1 MSAIKSKIQ
10 SAACAIKDIVLP
22 EGQTR
27 LQKLISVLGA
37 LVLLKTGYCAL
48 KNLLHVLRRTPNIA
62 KRYGFRSYVV
72 ITGSTDGIGKAL
84 AFQFAKLGFN
94 IVSISRNA
102 EKLEK
107 TAQEIKAK
115 YPIVS
120 VKSVQADFSKAC
132 ETGFFNKIYEET
144 KDLDISI
151 LINNVGI
158 DCIELFSEMSEEFI
172 HRMLSINV
180 YTCTF
185 MTKMYLN
192 KLANRKRS
200 AVITMGS
207 LAGQMPMSYFNIYC
221 ATKAFTQML
230 SLSLAKEH
238 TNIDFLSIRPSEVST
253 GMTHNKPTDIFT
265 ITAPQCTSAILRELG
280 KGSLESNGH
289 WNHCIQEWLYVKAV
303 PSCIYDFVWN
313 NFIIPDFRKQ
323 RSMPPPKKIQ

>member
-1 MSAIKSKIQ
+1 MSAIKTKLQVALHSL
-10 SAACAIKDIVLP
+10 KDVVLP
-22 EGQTR
+22 EGQTK
-27 LQKLISVLGA
+27 LQKLISILGA
-37 LVLLKTGYCAL
+37 LVLLKCGHCAL
-48 KNLLHVLRRTPNIA
+48 KNLLHMLRKTPNIA
-62 KRYGFRSYVV
+62 RRYGFRTYVV

-84 AFQFAKLGFN
+84 AFEFAKLGFN
-94 IVSISRNA
+94 IVSISRNQ

-120 VKSVQADFSKAC
+120 VKSIQADFSKAC
-132 ETGFFNKIYEET
+132 EKGFFSKIYEET

-158 DCIELFSEMSEEFI
+158 DCIELFSEMTEEFI
-172 HRMLSINV
+172 HKMLSINV

-192 KLANRKRS
+192 KLASRKRS
-200 AVITMGS
+200 AVITLGS

-221 ATKAFTQML
+221 ATKAFTQMM

-265 ITAPQCTSAILRELG
+265 ITASQCTGSILRELG

-289 WNHCIQEWLYVKAV
+289 WNHCIQEWLYVKVV
-303 PSCIYDFVWN
+303 PSCVYDFIWN
-313 NFIIPDFRKQ
+313 NFIIPDFRK
-323 RSMPPPKKIQ
+323 